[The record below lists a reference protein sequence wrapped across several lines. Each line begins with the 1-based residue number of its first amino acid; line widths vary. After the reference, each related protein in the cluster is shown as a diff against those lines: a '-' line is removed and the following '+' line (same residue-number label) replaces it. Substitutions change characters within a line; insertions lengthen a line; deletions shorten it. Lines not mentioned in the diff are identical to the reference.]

1 MEKIDMSRMWIR
13 NGWALALAAGT
24 VMACGDGGGSSADPD
39 PAGSGGQAGNG
50 TGGEGTVEAALSEIY
65 FHGAAETLKV
75 GEAAELMLMAKFDDD
90 TEKDI
95 TADAEWTTSD
105 AAIITVEAGK
115 LTGIAPGS
123 ADITAKYQGKEFT
136 QSFSIA
142 VPALTGIAVS
152 PQLMELKRG
161 EPEQLTLTGTY
172 DNGDTLPITEGV
184 TWTSSNPDVATIDDT
199 GLVTPLRGGPVQFTA
214 TFGDQTVTLDATTTC
229 DYPRYARAIAYGETI
244 PPLFWNDAFKA
255 DGSNIDLRMEDVYC
269 DVAYKDVKVFFFI
282 ISAGWCT
289 PCTLYAQRLKPEY
302 RFIHE
307 AGGEIAIVETE
318 TEDFVPADNAYAQR
332 HIEHIIGDAYAYRI
346 GDKDTQP
353 ITDFWH
359 KQSWLN
365 AFPTVVAVRTED
377 MQVITD
383 SNHSMYYLPLLQ
395 IAQDPYADW
404 SNPGPPPFS
413 NHCGPDDDEAG
424 EATNDN
430 ADGATPLAPGAF
442 HGGICD
448 EFADFYAID
457 QAGDWKLE
465 VDFDADLADID
476 VYVWDR
482 AQNQPLSEGGNI
494 VGSTG
499 STGHE
504 EFVYRG
510 PQIIAIAGYQ
520 GASAPYDIKLT
531 PQ

>member
-1 MEKIDMSRMWIR
+1 
-13 NGWALALAAGT
+13 
-24 VMACGDGGGSSADPD
+24 
-39 PAGSGGQAGNG
+39 
-50 TGGEGTVEAALSEIY
+50 
-65 FHGAAETLKV
+65 
-75 GEAAELMLMAKFDDD
+75 
-90 TEKDI
+90 
-95 TADAEWTTSD
+95 
-105 AAIITVEAGK
+105 
-115 LTGIAPGS
+115 
-123 ADITAKYQGKEFT
+123 
-136 QSFSIA
+136 
-142 VPALTGIAVS
+142 
-152 PQLMELKRG
+152 
-161 EPEQLTLTGTY
+161 
-172 DNGDTLPITEGV
+172 
-184 TWTSSNPDVATIDDT
+184 
-199 GLVTPLRGGPVQFTA
+199 VQFTA

-255 DGSNIDLRMEDVYC
+255 DGSNVDLRMEDVYC

-465 VDFDADLADID
+465 VDFDSSLADID

-482 AQNQPLSEGGNI
+482 GQNQPLSEGGNI

-499 STGHE
+499 SGDHE
-504 EFVYRG
+504 EFVYHG
-510 PQIIAIAGYQ
+510 PQIIAVAGYQ